1 MEQELIKKILEYNPN
16 ANIELINKAHDFAK
30 KAHTRQKRA
39 SGEDFFLHPL
49 EVAKILIDMK
59 ADSATICAGL
69 LHDTV
74 EDTKITPELLKQE
87 FGDEIAEL
95 VEGVTK
101 IGIMHFES
109 KEDYNAENIRKV
121 ILATAKDIRVIL
133 IKLADRLHNMRTMKF
148 LSEKTQKDNSRETLE
163 IYAPIAYKLGM
174 FKMKSE
180 LEDLSL
186 RFLKP
191 EVYTELKEKVAVKK
205 EEREKEVTKAVEKI
219 KNLLAEKGI
228 NAFVYGRAKH
238 FFSIYKKMTAKH
250 KKFEEIYDLVAVRI
264 ITSTTEECYRI
275 LGLIHS
281 NWSPIPN
288 GFHDY
293 IATPKPN
300 LYKSIHTEIVF
311 EGTPIEIQIRTWDM
325 HYMAEDGIAA
335 HWRYKET
342 ERDKKFD
349 KKIIWLKQILTWK
362 RDSQNAKDFIESL
375 KVDLFENEIVV
386 FTPKGDPVTLPE
398 GATSIDFAYQVHTEI
413 GNQCSKAKVNGIL
426 IPLEHQL
433 KSGDI
438 VEIITSKNAVPSRNW
453 LKFIKTNLAK
463 TEIRQALSIKGIQH
477 IEEEEDKSINI
488 VRLIELED
496 KKIKEI
502 PKISKCCNPKFGDAI
517 TAFFTKEKKIT
528 VHKLGC
534 PNIATLDRT
543 KKIGVRWLSQKP
555 ENIAKV
561 NVTVEDRVGLLV
573 EILNTIASHKL
584 NVQEI
589 NTQTHKDNINIY
601 LRIKYDSDE
610 QLNNALMSIRSIR
623 SIISV
628 NHVKESYLSFL
639 KSLISKNILR
649 KR

>member
-205 EEREKEVTKAVEKI
+205 EEREKEVTQAVEKI

-300 LYKSIHTEIVF
+300 LYKSINTEIVF

-534 PNIATLDRT
+534 PNIATL
-543 KKIGVRWLSQKP
+543 I
-555 ENIAKV
+555 
-561 NVTVEDRVGLLV
+561 
-573 EILNTIASHKL
+573 
-584 NVQEI
+584 
-589 NTQTHKDNINIY
+589 
-601 LRIKYDSDE
+601 
-610 QLNNALMSIRSIR
+610 
-623 SIISV
+623 
-628 NHVKESYLSFL
+628 
-639 KSLISKNILR
+639 
-649 KR
+649 